1 MTFALW
7 QQSSHLRW
15 TWVLW
20 KAFLHCQWDKSL
32 VNRTSGSICYSNSH
46 VNVYLSMYAYITLH
60 RRQKRLREC
69 IPRGY
74 ALVQSTGDGNCL
86 FNSVSIGLIGD
97 ESLGT
102 SLRLMAVLHAVQHF
116 DHYMEAVSFACI
128 LSSWHLIHCNY
139 PLTQSQICPQLED
152 TGMAIQFLASVSTD
166 EAFQNRP
173 KMFPTKEELGCYTL
187 QQETMQTSK
196 LNSFSG

>member
-1 MTFALW
+1 MP
-7 QQSSHLRW
+7 
-15 TWVLW
+15 W
-20 KAFLHCQWDKSL
+20 KALLHCQSDKSL
-32 VNRTSGSICYSNSH
+32 VNRTSGSILLFKLTCQCLH
-46 VNVYLSMYAYITLH
+46 MYAYITLH

-74 ALVQSTGDGNCL
+74 ALVESTGDGNCL

-102 SLRLMAVLHAVQHF
+102 FLRLITVLHAVQHF
-116 DHYMEAVSFACI
+116 DHYMEAVSFGCI
-128 LSSWHLIHCNY
+128 LPSWDLIHCNY
-139 PLTQSQICPQLED
+139 PLTQSQISPQLED
-152 TGMAIQFLASVSTD
+152 PGMAIQFLASVSTD

-173 KMFPTKEELGCYTL
+173 KMFPTKEELVCYTL

>member
-15 TWVLW
+15 TWVPW
-20 KAFLHCQWDKSL
+20 KALLHCQSDKSL
-32 VNRTSGSICYSNSH
+32 VNRTSGSILLFKLTYQCLLKH
-46 VNVYLSMYAYITLH
+46 VCIYH

-74 ALVQSTGDGNCL
+74 ALVESTGDGNCL

-102 SLRLMAVLHAVQHF
+102 FLRLITARCTTLWSLHG
-116 DHYMEAVSFACI
+116 
-128 LSSWHLIHCNY
+128 SSEFCMHIAIMTSDSL
-139 PLTQSQICPQLED
+139 QLPFNTISD
-152 TGMAIQFLASVSTD
+152 
-166 EAFQNRP
+166 
-173 KMFPTKEELGCYTL
+173 FPTTRRSWDGYPISCICKHWWGLSE
-187 QQETMQTSK
+187 QA
-196 LNSFSG
+196 

>member
-7 QQSSHLRW
+7 QQSSHLWW
-15 TWVLW
+15 TWVPW
-20 KAFLHCQWDKSL
+20 KALLHCQSDKSL
-32 VNRTSGSICYSNSH
+32 VNRMPGSILLFKLTCQCLLKH
-46 VNVYLSMYAYITLH
+46 VCIYHLA
-60 RRQKRLREC
+60 KRLREC

-74 ALVQSTGDGNCL
+74 ALVESTGDENCL

-97 ESLGT
+97 TSLGT
-102 SLRLMAVLHAVQHF
+102 FLCLITVLHAVQHF
-116 DHYMEAVSFACI
+116 DHYMEAVSFGCI
-128 LSSWHLIHCNY
+128 LPPWDLIHCNY
-139 PLTQSQICPQLED
+139 PLTQSQIFPQLED
-152 TGMAIQFLASVSTD
+152 PGMAIQFLASVSTD

-173 KMFPTKEELGCYTL
+173 KMFPTKEELVCYTL